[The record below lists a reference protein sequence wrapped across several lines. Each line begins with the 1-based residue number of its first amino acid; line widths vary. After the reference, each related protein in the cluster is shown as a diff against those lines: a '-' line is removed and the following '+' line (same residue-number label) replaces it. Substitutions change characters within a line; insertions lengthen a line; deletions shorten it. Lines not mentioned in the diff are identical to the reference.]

1 MLTKE
6 TPTDLFFFFLNDLA
20 PIGSG
25 KTISIIHCSHLEG
38 KAFQEEVSKL
48 YYHFSKNLGYKC
60 HLDKLELVEVAE
72 NMFRWAMKSVQQSNF
87 VFICVSPELKKIFD
101 LPSKEISDS
110 LEGLHLNY
118 F

>member
-1 MLTKE
+1 M
-6 TPTDLFFFFLNDLA
+6 
-20 PIGSG
+20 
-25 KTISIIHCSHLEG
+25 
-38 KAFQEEVSKL
+38 

-60 HLDKLELVEVAE
+60 HLDILELVEVAE
-72 NMFRWAMKSVQQSNF
+72 NKFRWAMKSVQLSNF